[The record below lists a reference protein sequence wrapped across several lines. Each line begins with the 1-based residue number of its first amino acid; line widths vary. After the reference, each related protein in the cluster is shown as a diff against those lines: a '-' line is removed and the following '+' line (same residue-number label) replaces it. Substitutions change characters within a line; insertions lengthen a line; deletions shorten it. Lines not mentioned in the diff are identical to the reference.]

1 MLRELPVSGRVP
13 GGNMF
18 DDAKNMMDN
27 AISHNDA
34 LSHIENQK
42 AGQSQPHMLRNWLV
56 GLAVVVIGIAL
67 LIIF

>member
-1 MLRELPVSGRVP
+1 MLRELPASERVP

-42 AGQSQPHMLRNWLV
+42 SGDSQPHLLRNWLV
-56 GLAVVVIGIAL
+56 GVAVVAIGIAL

>member
-1 MLRELPVSGRVP
+1 
-13 GGNMF
+13 MF

-42 AGQSQPHMLRNWLV
+42 AGESQPHMLRNWLV